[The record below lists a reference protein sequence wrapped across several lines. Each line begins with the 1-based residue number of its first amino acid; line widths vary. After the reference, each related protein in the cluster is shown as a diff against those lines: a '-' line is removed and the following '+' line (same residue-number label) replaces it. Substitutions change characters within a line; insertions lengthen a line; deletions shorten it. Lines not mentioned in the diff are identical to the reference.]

1 VHFVGHAPPKTILIG
16 RSLCRDWWASA
27 GSPPYLR
34 SRSAKRSAAG
44 APGLF
49 VRNGALYWLDSGVP
63 KPVSGEVLATIIE
76 TYVVT
81 QKVVGTPGQAD
92 WTFEYTP
99 YKPSGKDVR
108 SLLTAS
114 TLKTGSLIARVHE
127 A

>member
-1 VHFVGHAPPKTILIG
+1 
-16 RSLCRDWWASA
+16 
-27 GSPPYLR
+27 
-34 SRSAKRSAAG
+34 
-44 APGLF
+44 
-49 VRNGALYWLDSGVP
+49 VP